1 MLASATL
8 TSSKIIAL
16 LLAWTLTAASIA
28 TESFASPA
36 QGSTAAQTGAPSS
49 ERLEQLLAP
58 IALYPDALVAQ
69 ILAGATYPTQIVE
82 ADRWMGQNSNLQ
94 GEDLAKAVDKQPWDE
109 SVKALTQ
116 FPAVLDN
123 MSKNLSWTSAL
134 GDAYFNDQAG
144 VTATVQK
151 LRLQAKNAG
160 NLKTTKEQ
168 TVTTQAQTIIIQP
181 ANPQIV
187 YVPTYNPTIVY
198 GTPVAV
204 YPGYS
209 SADLAAAAI
218 ISFGIGMAVGAAING
233 GCCGWGWSSWGYRWY
248 GGGTV
253 VYHRNVYVSH
263 SNIYVNRNSYYR
275 HPNNY
280 PRPTPYGGNSNIN
293 RSGNT
298 INGGGGNTINRGGN
312 TVNVNPGGKTP
323 STLPANRGNAQA
335 TQLPA
340 GSNRGNAQASQLPAN
355 SNRGNAQVGQ
365 GQVNANR
372 GYGQSRDPGT
382 RSNAFSGYTAGG
394 NAAAQ
399 QSRGQSSLGGGGAN
413 RGAGAA
419 GGKRR

>member
-1 MLASATL
+1 MLASATS

-36 QGSTAAQTGAPSS
+36 QVSTAAQTGAPSS

-198 GTPVAV
+198 GAPVAV

-218 ISFGIGMAVGAAING
+218 ISFGIGMAVGAAISGG

-248 GGGTV
+248 GGEQWCTSAMFTF
-253 VYHRNVYVSH
+253 R
-263 SNIYVNRNSYYR
+263 
-275 HPNNY
+275 
-280 PRPTPYGGNSNIN
+280 
-293 RSGNT
+293 
-298 INGGGGNTINRGGN
+298 
-312 TVNVNPGGKTP
+312 
-323 STLPANRGNAQA
+323 
-335 TQLPA
+335 
-340 GSNRGNAQASQLPAN
+340 
-355 SNRGNAQVGQ
+355 
-365 GQVNANR
+365 
-372 GYGQSRDPGT
+372 
-382 RSNAFSGYTAGG
+382 TAI
-394 NAAAQ
+394 
-399 QSRGQSSLGGGGAN
+399 SM
-413 RGAGAA
+413 
-419 GGKRR
+419 